1 MDFPIFPLNGAVLF
15 PKTTLPLNIF
25 EKRYI
30 SMVDYALANK
40 RLIGMIQTKENGD
53 LFSIGCLGKINSFN
67 ETQDGRYLISLEGVG
82 CFSIINELKKKNL
95 FRIVNAK
102 MHIDNKIK
110 SQNVDSGFVKK
121 ILDQYKVYIN
131 KKKINFNINELDK
144 LTLEELIKFITMVS
158 PFSYLEKQSCLES
171 KNINDFANKLYSIL
185 EMYSSSFE
193 QNKILN

>member
-67 ETQDGRYLISLEGVG
+67 ETQDGRYLISLVGVG

-110 SQNVDSGFVKK
+110 SQNVDSGLVKK

-131 KKKINFNINELDK
+131 KKKINLNINELDN

-171 KNINDFANKLYSIL
+171 KNINDFANKLSSIL
-185 EMYSSSFE
+185 EMYSSSLE